1 MCDGCKSVHEDFSG
15 MSQYLTE
22 AIDSSM
28 CVRFTLARVNGR
40 TERTTEM
47 MQKCKCTQMSFLF
60 KNMLVTKIFINS
72 TGVHELV

>member
-1 MCDGCKSVHEDFSG
+1 MCDSYESVHEDFSRI
-15 MSQYLTE
+15 SQYLTE

-47 MQKCKCTQMSFLF
+47 MQMYSNVLF
-60 KNMLVTKIFINS
+60 VQKYACDQNLY
-72 TGVHELV
+72 

>member
-1 MCDGCKSVHEDFSG
+1 MCASYEGVHEDFSG

-28 CVRFTLARVNGR
+28 CVRFTLTWVNGR

-47 MQKCKCTQMSFLF
+47 MQMYSNVLF
-60 KNMLVTKIFINS
+60 VQKYACDQIFY
-72 TGVHELV
+72 

>member
-1 MCDGCKSVHEDFSG
+1 MCDSCKSVHEDFSK

-28 CVRFTLARVNGR
+28 CVRFTWERVNGR

-47 MQKCKCTQMSFLF
+47 MQMYSNVLF
-60 KNMLVTKIFINS
+60 VQKYACDQNFY
-72 TGVHELV
+72 